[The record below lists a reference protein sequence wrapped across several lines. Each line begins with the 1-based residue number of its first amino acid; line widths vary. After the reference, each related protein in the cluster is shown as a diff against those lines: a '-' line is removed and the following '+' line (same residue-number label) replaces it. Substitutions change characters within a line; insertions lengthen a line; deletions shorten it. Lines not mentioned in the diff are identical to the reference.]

1 MVTAIRAVIAELSAF
16 GCRPV
21 RAIFEA
27 EAPPSAYHKLVCRKV
42 HSLLFDRRAGVAA
55 RRHDGCIL
63 VVSGIGVR
71 VGLGKFRG
79 RITKNRARFSIRLP
93 LGETRCNRAA
103 TQLGFFRAPAG
114 SRLLE
119 LRILSKFNECFVTTT
134 G

>member
-55 RRHDGCIL
+55 RRQDGCVL
-63 VVSGIGVR
+63 VVGGIR
-71 VGLGKFRG
+71 R
-79 RITKNRARFSIRLP
+79 S
-93 LGETRCNRAA
+93 
-103 TQLGFFRAPAG
+103 
-114 SRLLE
+114 
-119 LRILSKFNECFVTTT
+119 
-134 G
+134 

>member
-1 MVTAIRAVIAELSAF
+1 LSGVARSNVFGACGSGRSGGSAGWVTAIRAVIAELSAF

-63 VVSGIGVR
+63 VVSGIR
-71 VGLGKFRG
+71 R
-79 RITKNRARFSIRLP
+79 S
-93 LGETRCNRAA
+93 
-103 TQLGFFRAPAG
+103 
-114 SRLLE
+114 
-119 LRILSKFNECFVTTT
+119 
-134 G
+134 